1 MTSFTYPGDI
11 FMGDQKW
18 IRIAELERQSGVSRR
33 TIHFYLQNR
42 LLHAPHKTG
51 KTMSYYDEEHL
62 RKLRFIKDAR
72 EQGLPITAIR
82 ERINSLE
89 KNAPLEIDIYKASSD
104 EPVLKPRLQKKDRAR
119 KTRERI
125 LDIGSHLFRNKGYKQ
140 TKVSDITTALNVGKG
155 TFYFYFSDKKALFLE
170 CVPRIF
176 NELFATGWE
185 RIKKIDDAKNRLEI
199 RAQMVLPVLKEFCAI
214 LQLSKEAM
222 ETSDPKIQSLGEM
235 TYHSIRRP
243 IESDIENGIQQGIFR
258 KTDPRIAAAVFI
270 GIMESLNTLHVFDH
284 QAISPA
290 VWETVSQ
297 LILSGLLSGNE

>member
-1 MTSFTYPGDI
+1 MNN
-11 FMGDQKW
+11 QKW
-18 IRIAELERQSGVSRR
+18 IRIAALEKKSGVPRR
-33 TIHFYLQNR
+33 TIHFYLQNG

-62 RKLRFIKDAR
+62 RELKMIKDAR
-72 EQGLPITAIR
+72 KEGLPIAAIR
-82 ERINSLE
+82 EQINALE
-89 KNAPLEIDIYKASSD
+89 KHTTEQTASDIASTD
-104 EPVLKPRLQKKDRAR
+104 RPTLKHRLPKKDRAR

-140 TKVSDITTALNVGKG
+140 TKVSDITTILNVGKG

-222 ETSDPKIQSLGEM
+222 ETSDPKIQALGEM

-243 IESDIENGIQQGIFR
+243 IESDIENGIRQGIFQ
-258 KTDPRIAAAVFI
+258 KTDPRIAATVFI

-297 LILSGLLSGNE
+297 LILSGLISGND

>member
-1 MTSFTYPGDI
+1 ME
-11 FMGDQKW
+11 DQKW

-33 TIHFYLQNR
+33 TIHFYLQNG

-62 RKLRFIKDAR
+62 NELRFIKDAR

-82 ERINSLE
+82 EKINSLE
-89 KNAPLEIDIYKASSD
+89 KNAHSQIDAYKESKESSD
-104 EPVLKPRLQKKDRAR
+104 ETIVKQRLPQKDRAR

-185 RIKKIDDAKNRLEI
+185 RIKKIDNAKNRLEI

-222 ETSDPKIQSLGEM
+222 ETGDPKIQALGEM

-258 KTDPRIAAAVFI
+258 KTDPKIAATVFI

-297 LILSGLLSGNE
+297 LILSGLLADNK

>member
-1 MTSFTYPGDI
+1 ME
-11 FMGDQKW
+11 DQKW

-33 TIHFYLQNR
+33 TIHFYLQNE

-62 RKLRFIKDAR
+62 RELRLIKDAR
-72 EQGLPITAIR
+72 KKGLPIAAIR
-82 ERINSLE
+82 KQIIALK
-89 KNAPLEIDIYKASSD
+89 KNVRGENDASKPSTD
-104 EPVLKPRLQKKDRAR
+104 EPVKHRLPKKDRAR

-140 TKVSDITTALNVGKG
+140 TKISDITTALNVGKG

-185 RIKKIDDAKNRLEI
+185 RIKKIDDAKKRLEI
-199 RAQMVLPVLKEFCAI
+199 RAQMVLPVIKEFCAI

-222 ETSDPKIQSLGEM
+222 ETSDPKIQALGKM

-243 IESDIENGIQQGIFR
+243 IESDIENGIRQGIFR
-258 KTDPRIAAAVFI
+258 KTDPKIAAAVFI
-270 GIMESLNTLHVFDH
+270 GIMESLKTLHVFDH

-297 LILSGLLSGNE
+297 LILSGLIINSN

>member
-1 MTSFTYPGDI
+1 ME
-11 FMGDQKW
+11 DQKW

-33 TIHFYLQNR
+33 TIHFYLQSG

-62 RKLRFIKDAR
+62 HELRFIKKAR

-82 ERINSLE
+82 EKINSLE
-89 KNAPLEIDIYKASSD
+89 KNAHSQIDAYKASSD
-104 EPVLKPRLQKKDRAR
+104 ETIVKQRLPQKDRAR

-222 ETSDPKIQSLGEM
+222 ETGDPKIQALGEM

-243 IESDIENGIQQGIFR
+243 IESDIENGVRQGIFR
-258 KTDPRIAAAVFI
+258 KTDPKIAATVFI

-297 LILSGLLSGNE
+297 LILSGLLADNK